1 MRRVSDG
8 HPSSQ
13 RRSTRRN
20 SPGGRAPS
28 RALPRQAVAADM
40 SDTAY
45 VAEVERDDAGSW
57 IASVPRLR
65 GVHTHART
73 LAGLRGYLQDAI
85 ALWLEVGRIDA
96 GEHDPHVNRDT
107 IAVELRVRLPAD
119 VRRATETAHRSRARA
134 QTAEQA
140 AATATREAARALV
153 RSGLSRRDAAEVLRL
168 SHQRVDQLLRSA

>member
-1 MRRVSDG
+1 
-8 HPSSQ
+8 
-13 RRSTRRN
+13 
-20 SPGGRAPS
+20 
-28 RALPRQAVAADM
+28 M
-40 SDTAY
+40 SETAY
-45 VAEVERDDAGSW
+45 TAEVERDATGSW
-57 IASVPRLR
+57 IASVPTLR

-73 LAGLRGYLQDAI
+73 LAGLRRYLQDAI

-96 GEHDPHVNRDT
+96 GEPDPHVSRDS
-107 IAVELRVRLPAD
+107 IAVELRLRLPAD

-134 QTAEQA
+134 QSAEHD